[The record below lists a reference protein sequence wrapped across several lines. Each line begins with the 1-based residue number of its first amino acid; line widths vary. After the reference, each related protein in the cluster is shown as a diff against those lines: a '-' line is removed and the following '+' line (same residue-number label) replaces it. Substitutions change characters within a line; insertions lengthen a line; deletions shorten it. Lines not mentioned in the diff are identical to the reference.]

1 MRTRPVATT
10 QLTQHH
16 AYCECDPDTLD
27 TPWKA
32 ALCTVL
38 HSRDEGERRRRL
50 EEFLDDKML
59 DIRRVL
65 GRVKRVAR
73 LQWDDDDLALSY
85 FGEALLRMVNHRWRA
100 KDGSG
105 TSPVFNYT
113 ANLPMILEAETR
125 SCIRDD
131 RRKGLLDG
139 TAGVPGGSAQD
150 RKTTHVTKSRQL
162 FETEHGRP
170 ATDEQLVTFHNDRM
184 RATRKD
190 AARQAVLVTRDDL
203 HAARAV
209 PFEEASMEIDARLPA
224 TTPADSGPL
233 NWSDRIRA
241 VIFRCERLDQERE
254 RSRTRRL
261 KREPVRSA
269 DVARVYFAHHAIGEF
284 PTRREI
290 LEVLDITEPAA
301 GRDLSARLQEVLDVA
316 RELFADY
323 HRTTR
328 LTSTQ
333 RPTSAAD

>member
-27 TPWKA
+27 APWKA

-50 EEFLDDKML
+50 EEFLEDQML
-59 DIRRVL
+59 EVRRVL

-73 LQWDDDDLALSY
+73 LQWNDDDLALSY
-85 FGEALLRMVNHRWRA
+85 FGQALMRMVAQRWRA
-100 KDGSG
+100 KDGAG

-113 ANLPMILEAETR
+113 ANLPMILESETR

-150 RKTTHVTKSRQL
+150 RKTTHIGKSRQL
-162 FETEHGRP
+162 FETEHGCQP
-170 ATDEQLVTFHNDRM
+170 TDEQIVTFHNDRM

-190 AARQAVLVTRDDL
+190 AARQAVLITRDDL
-203 HAARAV
+203 RAARAV
-209 PFEEASMEIDARLPA
+209 PLEDASIEIDDRLQA
-224 TTPADSGPL
+224 SSPADSGPL

-241 VIFRCERLDQERE
+241 VISRCERLDQERE
-254 RSRTRRL
+254 RLRTRRL
-261 KREPVRSA
+261 KRESVRSA

-290 LEVLDITEPAA
+290 IERLGVIEPAA
-301 GRDLSARLQEVLDVA
+301 RRELSARLKEVLDVA
-316 RELFADY
+316 RDLFTDY
-323 HRTTR
+323 HPTT
-328 LTSTQ
+328 
-333 RPTSAAD
+333 